1 MFCCTS
7 SDDEVLKRKIVVVGD
22 GTCGKTCLLTV
33 FNTGQFPTGVYVP
46 TIFENS
52 VKDFIVDNK
61 QVVAELWDTAGQE
74 DFDRLRT
81 LSYSDTDVVLVAF
94 AVDSPESL
102 ENVTVKWMPEVRRY
116 CAGLPVI
123 LVGCKTDLRQ
133 DNRTLELLSKTGEQ
147 PVTLSKGISM
157 ARSIGAYKYVECS
170 AKQNVDVQEVFDAA
184 IRSSIKKK
192 SMCNIM

>member
-133 DNRTLELLSKTGEQ
+133 DNRTLELLAKTGEQ